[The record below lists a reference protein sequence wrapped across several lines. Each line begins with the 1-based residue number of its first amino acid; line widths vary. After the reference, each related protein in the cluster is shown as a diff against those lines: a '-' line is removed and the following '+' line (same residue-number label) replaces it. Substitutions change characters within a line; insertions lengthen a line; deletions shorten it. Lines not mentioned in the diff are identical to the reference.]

1 MFSRQLKGKI
11 GTVIVTGAT
20 VTSNTWYY
28 VNLRYDAQGDRTK
41 RENKFFFQLIS
52 VENLFFKKL
61 ILSYREIKVDILFSY
76 CPI

>member
-41 RENKFFFQLIS
+41 RENKFFIS
-52 VENLFFKKL
+52 TH
-61 ILSYREIKVDILFSY
+61 LS
-76 CPI
+76 